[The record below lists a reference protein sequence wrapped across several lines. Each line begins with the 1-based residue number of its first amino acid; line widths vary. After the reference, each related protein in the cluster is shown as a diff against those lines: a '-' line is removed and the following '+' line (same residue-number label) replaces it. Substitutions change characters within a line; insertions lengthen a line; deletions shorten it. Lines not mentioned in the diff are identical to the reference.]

1 MRGNITRRG
10 KTSWRLKFDVGVDD
24 AGKRIIEYETVRG
37 TRKDAQEALA
47 IRLAEMAD
55 GRIVRRSSETLA
67 DYARMWASA
76 IAPAR
81 TSGKTLER
89 YIDIIEGNIIPYL
102 GAVAMK
108 DLDGPAIDR
117 FYTHLRKEGR
127 RDGAGGLS
135 QQTVHIP
142 PTAFSDFCL
151 CCEGEE
157 AKAVAD
163 HRCADHAQGA
173 EG

>member
-10 KTSWRLKFDVGVDD
+10 KTSWRLKFDVGVDA
-24 AGKRIIEYETVRG
+24 AGKRLIEWETVRG
-37 TRKDAQEALA
+37 TKKDAQEMLA
-47 IRLAEMAD
+47 KRLSEIAD
-55 GRIVRRSSETLA
+55 GKMVRRTSETLA

-117 FYTHLRKEGR
+117 FYTHCRKAGR
-127 RDGAGGLS
+127 RDGGVVCLS
-135 QQTVHIP
+135 RPCIIFTDCSLRSSP
-142 PTAFSDFCL
+142 
-151 CCEGEE
+151 
-157 AKAVAD
+157 
-163 HRCADHAQGA
+163 RR
-173 EG
+173 